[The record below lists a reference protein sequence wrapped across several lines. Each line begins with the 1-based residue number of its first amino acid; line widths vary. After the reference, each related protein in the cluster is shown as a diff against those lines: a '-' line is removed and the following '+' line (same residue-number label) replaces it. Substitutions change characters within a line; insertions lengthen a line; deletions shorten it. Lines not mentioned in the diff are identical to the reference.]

1 MPDELLPVRKE
12 MRMDGWPDFVK
23 DEEAEWQSGER
34 GTLTGWET
42 VIFEVED
49 QEVDS
54 STAAFAP

>member
-1 MPDELLPVRKE
+1 
-12 MRMDGWPDFVK
+12 MDGWPDFVK
-23 DEEAEWQSGER
+23 DEEAEWQTGER
-34 GTLTGWET
+34 GALTGWET